1 MVNNSI
7 EKVKKYISQ
16 DIKTNINTFKIEN
29 RICKDNL
36 VATVEWKSDKWEFK
50 KNNILPDERIKNFE
64 SVNIES
70 KENDRIVIILESPHK
85 DEYSNEIVAP
95 AMGKTGQN
103 IEKYLLKILNK
114 KIKKPKE
121 NGKKYDVI
129 LMNAIQ
135 YQTSFGIDTE
145 YFRDRVWLTLW
156 NKEGGR
162 EEFIEKLKGYKPD
175 IIFNFCTNGSHQK
188 DLIYILCNRSNS
200 KMTLKYIQSL
210 NLGIKKG
217 QNNYD
222 LYKGNEVVCKV
233 SKKGNA
239 NVYLLN
245 EFVQSAIEDVKL
257 SNKKIETFK
266 GPHPSS
272 WISKRSKKYKN
283 DFIDKIKDV
292 K

>member
-1 MVNNSI
+1 MF
-7 EKVKKYISQ
+7 Y
-16 DIKTNINTFKIEN
+16 
-29 RICKDNL
+29 
-36 VATVEWKSDKWEFK
+36 
-50 KNNILPDERIKNFE
+50 
-64 SVNIES
+64 SVNIGS

-85 DEYSNEIVAP
+85 DEYSKGIAAP

-217 QNNYD
+217 QNNCD
-222 LYKGNEVVCKV
+222 LYKENKVVCKV
-233 SKKGNA
+233 SKKGST

-257 SNKKIETFK
+257 SNNKIKTFK

-272 WISKRSKKYKN
+272 WISKSSKKYKK
-283 DFIDKIKDV
+283 DFIDKIQYV